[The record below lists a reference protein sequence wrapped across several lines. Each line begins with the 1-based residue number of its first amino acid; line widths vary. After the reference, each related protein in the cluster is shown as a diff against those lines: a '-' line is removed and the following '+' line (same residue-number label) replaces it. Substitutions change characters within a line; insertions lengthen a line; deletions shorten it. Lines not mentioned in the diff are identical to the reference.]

1 MQRSAA
7 EAIAKKNSALKHC
20 TNLLA
25 HIERHGSVEIKL
37 GATGLILPCKRGDAV
52 HTLLQS
58 IRFALIHEINS
69 IEIVENARPFVAPYG
84 ASEAAE
90 VEPHRHEVSRT
101 CPWCGKEF
109 VSTHPTQKYC
119 SPVCSS
125 EARKKW
131 KQEYMREYLRRKALE
146 KRLDKDAEV

>member
-25 HIERHGSVEIKL
+25 HIERYGSVDIKI
-37 GATGLILPCKRGDAV
+37 GATGLVLPCKRGDAV

-58 IRFALIHEINS
+58 VRFALIHEINS

-90 VEPHRHEVSRT
+90 AEPHPHEVSRV

-109 VSTHPTQKYC
+109 VSAHPTQKYC
-119 SPVCSS
+119 SHACAS
-125 EARKKW
+125 EARKK
-131 KQEYMREYLRRKALE
+131 QNREYMREYYRRKSH
-146 KRLDKDAEV
+146 KKTLDKDSEV

>member
-7 EAIAKKNSALKHC
+7 EAIAKKAGALKHC

-25 HIERHGSVEIKL
+25 HIDRHGGVDIKL
-37 GATGLILPCKRGDAV
+37 GATGLVLPCKRGDAV

-58 IRFALIHEINS
+58 VRFALIHEINS

-90 VEPHRHEVSRT
+90 PELHSHEVSKS

-109 VSTHPTQKYC
+109 VSAHPTQKYC
-119 SPVCSS
+119 SHACAS
-125 EARKKW
+125 EARKK
-131 KQEYMREYLRRKALE
+131 QNREYMREYYRRKARE
-146 KRLDKDAEV
+146 KGLDKDSE

>member
-7 EAIAKKNSALKHC
+7 EAIAKKSSALKHC

-25 HIERHGSVEIKL
+25 HIERYGSVDIKL
-37 GATGLILPCKRGDAV
+37 GATGLVLPCKRGDAV

-58 IRFALIHEINS
+58 VRFALIHEINS

-84 ASEAAE
+84 ASEATEA
-90 VEPHRHEVSRT
+90 EPHSHEVSKT

-109 VSTHPTQKYC
+109 VSAHPTQKYC
-119 SPVCSS
+119 SHACAN
-125 EARKKW
+125 EAKK
-131 KQEYMREYLRRKALE
+131 KQNREYMREYYRRKSHE
-146 KRLDKDAEV
+146 KGLDKDSEE

>member
-25 HIERHGSVEIKL
+25 HIERYGSAEIKL
-37 GATGLILPCKRGDAV
+37 GATGLVLPCKKGDAI

-58 IRFALIHEINS
+58 VRFALIHEINS

-90 VEPHRHEVSRT
+90 GEERPKEFTRT

-109 VSTHPTQKYC
+109 VTAHPTKKYC
-119 SPVCSS
+119 SHECSAES
-125 EARKKW
+125 EKKRNRD
-131 KQEYMREYLRRKALE
+131 YMREYYRRKARE
-146 KRLDKDAEV
+146 KALDKGSEV